1 MNSHHKAYA
10 YDVARPVALAVSVQD
25 LTAGRPRLIVRDY
38 IDPNT
43 LKTIHKSEYVREQP
57 LIETL
62 TDTLEGGS
70 RNGSAS
76 TSTAG
81 SRMPISGNALDIL
94 THIEQTVKGYG
105 PTDNLKKQLTGW
117 AKACEKD
124 GADTELAAAY
134 QAARWCELIRALA
147 THNHDLTGG
156 CPTCHENHIKV
167 ADPAGGY
174 IKQTALVWNVERAT
188 CRNCGAVWEGE
199 DGMRNL
205 ATRIL

>member
-1 MNSHHKAYA
+1 MTSL
-10 YDVARPVALAVSVQD
+10 ALSLFAVSVQD
-25 LTAGRPRLIVRDY
+25 LTAGRPASLVRDY

>member
-1 MNSHHKAYA
+1 
-10 YDVARPVALAVSVQD
+10 
-25 LTAGRPRLIVRDY
+25 
-38 IDPNT
+38 
-43 LKTIHKSEYVREQP
+43 
-57 LIETL
+57 
-62 TDTLEGGS
+62 
-70 RNGSAS
+70 
-76 TSTAG
+76 
-81 SRMPISGNALDIL
+81 MPISGNALDIL

-147 THNHDLTGG
+147 THNHDLTGA
-156 CPTCHENHIKV
+156 CPACHENHIKV

-174 IKQTALVWNVERAT
+174 IKQTALIWNVERPT
-188 CRNCGAVWEGE
+188 CRNCGATWEGE

>member
-1 MNSHHKAYA
+1 M
-10 YDVARPVALAVSVQD
+10 SVQD

-105 PTDNLKKQLTGW
+105 PTDNLKKQLNRMGKSMRKKTAPTPNW
-117 AKACEKD
+117 QPLTKPHA
-124 GADTELAAAY
+124 GANSSEPLPLITTTSPVAAPP
-134 QAARWCELIRALA
+134 A
-147 THNHDLTGG
+147 TKT
-156 CPTCHENHIKV
+156 I
-167 ADPAGGY
+167 
-174 IKQTALVWNVERAT
+174 
-188 CRNCGAVWEGE
+188 
-199 DGMRNL
+199 
-205 ATRIL
+205 